1 MDALS
6 GVRRR
11 RKHHKARRSESIK
24 DAQAVDC
31 YSLSYTTSSCI
42 CVRLR
47 RPSQLFCDHTDG
59 ALLVKPTGILVGARW
74 VLDKPAEKLAW
85 CRYDGST
92 WFDSPRLGLRHESPQ
107 A

>member
-1 MDALS
+1 VLERRRPMDALS

-11 RKHHKARRSESIK
+11 RKHHKLAARRESIK
-24 DAQAVDC
+24 DTQAVDC
-31 YSLSYTTSSCI
+31 YS
-42 CVRLR
+42 
-47 RPSQLFCDHTDG
+47 RPCQLFCDHTDG